1 MYAIHKYLIKK
12 YKKNSKAI
20 YMKKYEKDNKTF
32 IEIME
37 YFIYTYEEIVKQY
50 IYMKK
55 REKTIKYYRNN

>member
-50 IYMKK
+50 IY
-55 REKTIKYYRNN
+55 EKV

>member
-1 MYAIHKYLIKK
+1 
-12 YKKNSKAI
+12 
-20 YMKKYEKDNKTF
+20 MKRYEKDNKTF